1 MDRELLLLGLLSRE
15 GMHGYQ
21 LNEYIDRQM
30 AFCVDLKR
38 STVYYV
44 LDKLC
49 QEGSVIEEIERE
61 GNRPERRTYR
71 ITPSGHERFLE
82 LLRTNLAGYRSSRY
96 SDDLGVI
103 FQHYLSPAE
112 IETHLQAKR
121 AAIIMHREEL
131 TLLRTRMPDDRHRAV
146 VDHHLLHLDAD
157 LRWID
162 LLQQQENGIKNEA
175 TIEDRGHE

>member
-49 QEGSVIEEIERE
+49 HEGYVIEEVERE

-71 ITPSGHERFLE
+71 VTPSGSRRFLE
-82 LLRTNLAGYRSSRY
+82 LLRANLAGYRSSRY

-103 FQHYLSPAE
+103 FQHYLPSAE
-112 IETHLQAKR
+112 IENHLQAKR
-121 AAIIMHREEL
+121 AAIMTHREEL
-131 TLLRTRMPDDRHRAV
+131 TLLRTRMPDERHRAV

-162 LLQQQENGIKNEA
+162 LLEQQTSHMKNEA
-175 TIEDRGHE
+175 IIEDNDHE